1 MQVLYVLHEGCRG
14 DCVVLGFGASRS
26 ERERERKRER
36 ERVEL
41 DSMRRNTR
49 HHALKLTH
57 TDTRP
62 FIPPVQ
68 HTQVSKDEFV
78 QSLLGIV
85 DDPVRCVTDA
95 TFAQG
100 IQRTITS
107 IGTLRELNEVAS
119 RAERIQVREGE
130 RGEESRGP
138 MRQKAEREC
147 RERMQRGEGREEGR
161 ERQGRRKVWGRDM
174 GEGERTN
181 PTCIAGCEEKSRVL
195 TAILPNTRYLPVFF
209 LLHILPF
216 FFSDLPPPPPSHVL
230 HPHLLPPSST
240 IFHLLP
246 PSSTAVVIRPPPP
259 MSPSMSRSYTRWYL
273 GTAP

>member
-1 MQVLYVLHEGCRG
+1 
-14 DCVVLGFGASRS
+14 
-26 ERERERKRER
+26 
-36 ERVEL
+36 
-41 DSMRRNTR
+41 MRRNTR

-147 RERMQRGEGREEGR
+147 RERMQRGEGREGKEERREERDKAEGR
-161 ERQGRRKVWGRDM
+161 SGGGTWGKVR
-174 GEGERTN
+174 EQIQ
-181 PTCIAGCEEKSRVL
+181 PVSRVVKK
-195 TAILPNTRYLPVFF
+195 RVEC
-209 LLHILPF
+209 
-216 FFSDLPPPPPSHVL
+216 
-230 HPHLLPPSST
+230 
-240 IFHLLP
+240 
-246 PSSTAVVIRPPPP
+246 
-259 MSPSMSRSYTRWYL
+259 
-273 GTAP
+273 

>member
-1 MQVLYVLHEGCRG
+1 
-14 DCVVLGFGASRS
+14 
-26 ERERERKRER
+26 
-36 ERVEL
+36 
-41 DSMRRNTR
+41 MRRNTR

-216 FFSDLPPPPPSHVL
+216 FFSDLPPPPPSLCYILTFYH
-230 HPHLLPPSST
+230 HLPPSST
-240 IFHLLP
+240 FYHRLP
-246 PSSTAVVIRPPPP
+246 PPSLSAPRPPCPRP
-259 MSPSMSRSYTRWYL
+259 CPGHIRGGISGRPRDTKDMDH
-273 GTAP
+273 GV

>member
-1 MQVLYVLHEGCRG
+1 
-14 DCVVLGFGASRS
+14 
-26 ERERERKRER
+26 
-36 ERVEL
+36 
-41 DSMRRNTR
+41 MRRNTR

-147 RERMQRGEGREEGR
+147 REGKEERGRKRGGKRETRQKEGLGEGHGGR
-161 ERQGRRKVWGRDM
+161 
-174 GEGERTN
+174 
-181 PTCIAGCEEKSRVL
+181 
-195 TAILPNTRYLPVFF
+195 
-209 LLHILPF
+209 
-216 FFSDLPPPPPSHVL
+216 
-230 HPHLLPPSST
+230 
-240 IFHLLP
+240 
-246 PSSTAVVIRPPPP
+246 
-259 MSPSMSRSYTRWYL
+259 
-273 GTAP
+273 

>member
-1 MQVLYVLHEGCRG
+1 MLYWVSVR
-14 DCVVLGFGASRS
+14 
-26 ERERERKRER
+26 REVRERER

-147 RERMQRGEGREEGR
+147 RERMQRENAERGRKRGEGREEGR
-161 ERQGRRKVWGRDM
+161 
-174 GEGERTN
+174 
-181 PTCIAGCEEKSRVL
+181 
-195 TAILPNTRYLPVFF
+195 
-209 LLHILPF
+209 
-216 FFSDLPPPPPSHVL
+216 
-230 HPHLLPPSST
+230 
-240 IFHLLP
+240 
-246 PSSTAVVIRPPPP
+246 
-259 MSPSMSRSYTRWYL
+259 
-273 GTAP
+273 